1 MSLSRRWLLAVALL
15 AASGCSVQLAYNNLD
30 RLARWSMSDYID
42 MTSDQR
48 AYFDAAFED
57 LWVWHRGEHL
67 PQYAAFLESVAG
79 RFADGTSEA
88 EMQQVVDQVVVWA
101 EEVQARALPAS
112 AEMLASLSDTQVV
125 ELAATLEERNR
136 EIAEPELDVSMA
148 RIRQLWV
155 EEFSERFSRFS
166 GNLTSVQQA
175 YLRGQ
180 AERYQPERVLWAEYR
195 RRWQADLLA
204 LLRFRQ
210 DVAGLERGLDDLARH
225 RELYYGPR
233 LAAIDDNNV
242 KLLRESSV
250 WLVNSL
256 TDRQQQRFGDRLGE
270 LAEDFRELA
279 ARETGESPAPLPC
292 LVACE
297 GAS

>member
-1 MSLSRRWLLAVALL
+1 MSTSRRWLLAVLL
-15 AASGCSVQLAYNNLD
+15 VAVSGCSVQLAYNNLD
-30 RLARWSMSDYID
+30 RLARWSVSDYID

-48 AYFDAAFED
+48 SYFDAAFED

-67 PQYAAFLESVAG
+67 PQYAAFLDSVAA
-79 RFADGTSEA
+79 RFADGTSEP
-88 EMQQVVDQVVVWA
+88 EMQQVVDQVMAWA
-101 EEVQARALPAS
+101 EEVQARALPAT
-112 AEMLASLSDTQVV
+112 AEMLASLSDAQVV

-136 EIAEPELDVSMA
+136 EIAEPELDASIA
-148 RIRQLWV
+148 EIRQLWV

-166 GNLTSVQQA
+166 GNLTAVQQA

-210 DVAGLERGLDDLARH
+210 DRAGLERGLEALARH

-233 LAAIDDNNV
+233 LAAIDDDNV
-242 KLLRESSV
+242 KLLREASV
-250 WLVNSL
+250 WMVNSL
-256 TDRQQQRFGDRLGE
+256 TGRQQQRFGDRLGE

-279 ARETGESPAPLPC
+279 ARGPRAPAAALPC
-292 LVACE
+292 LVACDID
-297 GAS
+297 G

>member
-1 MSLSRRWLLAVALL
+1 MSLSRRWLLAVLLL

-48 AYFDAAFED
+48 VYFDAAFED
-57 LWVWHRGEHL
+57 LWLWHRGEHL
-67 PQYAAFLESVAG
+67 PQYAAFLDGLAG

-88 EMQQVVDQVVVWA
+88 EMQQVVDQVVAWA
-101 EEVQARALPAS
+101 EEVQARALPAT

-166 GNLTSVQQA
+166 GNLTTVQQA

-233 LAAIDDNNV
+233 LAVIDDNNV

>member
-1 MSLSRRWLLAVALL
+1 MGVLGRCLVAGLLVAV
-15 AASGCSVQLAYNNLD
+15 SGCSVQLAYNNLD
-30 RLARWSMSDYID
+30 RLARWSVGDYID

-48 AYFDAAFED
+48 AYFDAAVEEV
-57 LWVWHRGEHL
+57 WVWHRGEHL
-67 PQYAAFLESVAG
+67 PQYADFLDSVAV
-79 RFADGTSEA
+79 RFVDGTSER
-88 EMQQVVDQVVVWA
+88 EMQQVVDQVVAWA
-101 EEVQARALPAS
+101 EEVQARALPATT
-112 AEMLASLSDTQVV
+112 EMLASLSDAQVR
-125 ELAATLEERNR
+125 ELAVTLEERNR
-136 EIAEPELDVSMA
+136 EIAEPELGASPA
-148 RIRQLWV
+148 EIRQLWV

-166 GNLTSVQQA
+166 GKLTAVQQA
-175 YLRGQ
+175 YLRSQ

-210 DVAGLERGLDDLARH
+210 DRAGLERGLAELARH

-233 LAAIDDNNV
+233 LTAIDDNNV

-256 TDRQQQRFGDRLGE
+256 TDRQQQRFRDRLGE
-270 LAEDFRELA
+270 LAEDFRALA
-279 ARETGESPAPLPC
+279 ARETTAPTAPLPC
-292 LVACE
+292 LAGCD

>member
-1 MSLSRRWLLAVALL
+1 MSLSRRWLLAAALL

-67 PQYAAFLESVAG
+67 PQYAAFLDSVAG

-88 EMQQVVDQVVVWA
+88 EMQQVVDQVVAWA
-101 EEVQARALPAS
+101 EEVQARALPAT
-112 AEMLASLSDTQVV
+112 AEMLASLSDNQVA

-136 EIAEPELDVSMA
+136 EIAEPELDVSMD

-166 GNLTSVQQA
+166 GNLTTVQQA

-210 DVAGLERGLDDLARH
+210 DVAGLQRGLDDLTRH

-270 LAEDFRELA
+270 LAQDFRELA
-279 ARETGESPAPLPC
+279 ARDTGGSPAPLPC
-292 LVACE
+292 LVACD
-297 GAS
+297 GAT

>member
-1 MSLSRRWLLAVALL
+1 MNSSRRWLMAGLLVAV
-15 AASGCSVQLAYNNLD
+15 SGCSVQLAYNNLD

-42 MTSDQR
+42 MTVDQR

-67 PQYAAFLESVAG
+67 PQYAAFLDHVAG
-79 RFADGTSEA
+79 RFADGTSEP
-88 EMQQVVDQVVVWA
+88 EMQTVVDQVVAWA
-101 EEVQARALPAS
+101 EEVQARALPAT
-112 AEMLASLSDTQVV
+112 AGILTSLSDAQVA
-125 ELAATLEERNR
+125 ELATTLAERNR
-136 EIAEPELDVSMA
+136 ELAEPELDASMA
-148 RIRQLWV
+148 EIRQLWV
-155 EEFSERFSRFS
+155 EEFSERFTRFS
-166 GNLTSVQQA
+166 GSLTAVQQA

-180 AERYQPERVLWAEYR
+180 AERYQPERVLWVDYR

-210 DVAGLERGLDDLARH
+210 DQAGLQRGLRELARH
-225 RELYYGPR
+225 RELYYGSR
-233 LAAIDDNNV
+233 LAAVDHNNV

-256 TDRQQQRFGDRLGE
+256 TDRQQQRFSDRLGE

-279 ARETGESPAPLPC
+279 VR
-292 LVACE
+292 
-297 GAS
+297 

>member
-1 MSLSRRWLLAVALL
+1 MSLSRRWLMVALL
-15 AASGCSVQLAYNNLD
+15 LAVSGCSVQLAYNNLD

-48 AYFDAAFED
+48 AYFNAAFED
-57 LWVWHRGEHL
+57 LWIWHRGEHL
-67 PQYAAFLESVAG
+67 PQYAAFLDSVAV
-79 RFADGTSEA
+79 RFADGTSEP
-88 EMQQVVDQVVVWA
+88 EMQAVVDQVVAWA
-101 EEVQARALPAS
+101 EEVQARALPAT
-112 AEMLASLSDTQVV
+112 AEMLASLSDAQVA

-148 RIRQLWV
+148 EIRRLWV

-166 GNLTSVQQA
+166 GNLTAVQEA

-180 AERYQPERVLWAEYR
+180 AERYQPERVLWADYR
-195 RRWQADLLA
+195 RNWQADLLA
-204 LLRFRQ
+204 LLSFRQ
-210 DVAGLERGLDDLARH
+210 DRAGLQQGLGELIRH
-225 RELYYGPR
+225 RELYYGSR
-233 LAAIDDNNV
+233 LTAIDDNNV

-250 WLVNSL
+250 WMVNSL
-256 TDRQQQRFGDRLGE
+256 TDRQQQRFSDRLGE

-279 ARETGESPAPLPC
+279 ARDTAALTTPLPC
-292 LVACE
+292 LVACD

>member
-1 MSLSRRWLLAVALL
+1 MSVLRRVLVAGVLVAL
-15 AASGCSVQLAYNNLD
+15 SGCSVQFAYNNLD
-30 RLARWSMSDYID
+30 RLARWSASDYID

-57 LWVWHRGEHL
+57 LWIWHRGAHL
-67 PQYAAFLESVAG
+67 PQYAAFLDSVAV
-79 RFADGTSEA
+79 RFADGTSEG
-88 EMQQVVDQVVVWA
+88 EMQQVVDQVVAWA
-101 EEVQARALPAS
+101 EEVQGRALPAT
-112 AEMLASLSDTQVV
+112 AEMLASLSDAQVLA
-125 ELAATLEERNR
+125 LAATLEERNR

-148 RIRQLWV
+148 EIRRLWV

-175 YLRGQ
+175 YLRSQ
-180 AERYQPERVLWAEYR
+180 AERYQPERVLWADYR

-210 DVAGLERGLDDLARH
+210 DLTGLERGLGELARH
-225 RELYYGPR
+225 RELYYGSR
-233 LAAIDDNNV
+233 LTAVDHNNV

-250 WLVNSL
+250 WMVNSL
-256 TDRQQQRFGDRLGE
+256 TDRQRQRFSDRLGE
-270 LAEDFRELA
+270 LAEDFRALA
-279 ARETGESPAPLPC
+279 ARETAAPTAPLPC
-292 LVACE
+292 LVDCD